1 MGGQMGGIPLG
12 YMANVLYPK
21 KQGEDYSTKGHR
33 QRQQNE
39 PHRLATQSSSGA
51 LAVMSTVSRV

>member
-1 MGGQMGGIPLG
+1 MGGIPLG